1 MGDFDETPLID
12 SIDTATRGLAVVF
25 QGSKQRL
32 GRTIGH
38 SQNVPRPDEPV
49 LIAANN
55 GLDAEAQPATVIGSC
70 PPCSIW
76 IFQCLVSKTQ
86 MHVAES
92 VSRNV
97 DLQPATVTEGDETL
111 ALG

>member
-1 MGDFDETPLID
+1 MAI
-12 SIDTATRGLAVVF
+12 VF
-25 QGSKQRL
+25 QGSEQRL
-32 GRTIGH
+32 ARTVGH
-38 SQNVPRPDEPV
+38 PQSVPRPDEPV
-49 LIAANN
+49 SIAANN

-86 MHVAES
+86 MHVVES

-97 DLQPATVTEGDETL
+97 DLQPATVTYRDETL
-111 ALG
+111 ALD